1 LSFEVVE
8 EHTNSLLGRR
18 EAKLVVHHEG
28 AGTPDRLTVRKLAS
42 EHFKAPVDRVFVKS
56 IATRT
61 GGSSAT
67 CMVEIY
73 QDAKSADIV
82 PAYLKNRML
91 PKDQRVAKVK
101 KEPEPKPPRRRL
113 KRNRLRRKKKLNPH
127 PQKKQ
132 NLLQQ
137 RKQSLRLARKRNR
150 PPRKPN
156 QQKPSPSRRRRQAGR
171 VSQEPETGSP
181 SSASRDSPSYLF
193 FLERCQRTGF

>member
-1 LSFEVVE
+1 MSFEVIE
-8 EHTNSLLGRR
+8 EHTNNLLGRR

-42 EHFKAPVDRVFVKS
+42 EHFKAPVDRVFVRS

-73 QDAKSADIV
+73 TDEKAARIV

-101 KEPEPKPPRRRL
+101 KEAEPKPVAPAP
-113 KRNRLRRKKKLNPH
+113 KPKAEKKAEAKPAEKEEAKAA
-127 PQKKQ
+127 PAKESK
-132 NLLQQ
+132 
-137 RKQSLRLARKRNR
+137 
-150 PPRKPN
+150 PPAGKEAKPVGGKEE
-156 QQKPSPSRRRRQAGR
+156 KPTATKEAKPAKAESKPKA
-171 VSQEPETGSP
+171 
-181 SSASRDSPSYLF
+181 
-193 FLERCQRTGF
+193 

>member
-8 EHTNSLLGRR
+8 EHVNNLLGRR

-42 EHFKAPVDRVFVKS
+42 EHFKAPVDRVFVRS

-73 QDAKSADIV
+73 TDAKAADIV

-91 PKDQRVAKVK
+91 PKDQRVAKQK
-101 KEPEPKPPRRRL
+101 KEAEPKPAAPAP
-113 KRNRLRRKKKLNPH
+113 KPKAEKKAEAKP
-127 PQKKQ
+127 PEKKEEA
-132 NLLQQ
+132 
-137 RKQSLRLARKRNR
+137 KAAPAKEAK
-150 PPRKPN
+150 PPAGKEAKPAGGKEE
-156 QQKPSPSRRRRQAGR
+156 KPAATKEAKPAKAESKPKA
-171 VSQEPETGSP
+171 
-181 SSASRDSPSYLF
+181 
-193 FLERCQRTGF
+193 

>member
-42 EHFKAPVDRVFVKS
+42 EHFKAPVERVFVKS

-73 QDAKSADIV
+73 TDEKAAGIV
-82 PAYLKNRML
+82 PAYLRNRML
-91 PKDQRVAKVK
+91 PKDQRVAKEK
-101 KEPEPKPPRRRL
+101 KEAEPKPAAPAP
-113 KRNRLRRKKKLNPH
+113 KPAAKKAEPKPAE
-127 PQKKQ
+127 KKEE
-132 NLLQQ
+132 
-137 RKQSLRLARKRNR
+137 A
-150 PPRKPN
+150 KPAPAKEA
-156 QQKPSPSRRRRQAGR
+156 KPAGKEEKPAPAKEAKPAK
-171 VSQEPETGSP
+171 SEKPK
-181 SSASRDSPSYLF
+181 A
-193 FLERCQRTGF
+193 

>member
-1 LSFEVVE
+1 MSFEVVE
-8 EHTNSLLGRR
+8 EHTNNLLGRR
-18 EAKLVVHHEG
+18 EAKLVVNHEG

-42 EHFKAPVDRVFVKS
+42 EHFKAPVDRVFVRS

-101 KEPEPKPPRRRL
+101 KEAEPKPAPPPP
-113 KRNRLRRKKKLNPH
+113 KPAAEKKAEAKPAE
-127 PQKKQ
+127 KKEEA
-132 NLLQQ
+132 
-137 RKQSLRLARKRNR
+137 KATPAKEAK
-150 PPRKPN
+150 PPAGKEAKPAGGKEE
-156 QQKPSPSRRRRQAGR
+156 KPAATKEAKPAKAESKPKA
-171 VSQEPETGSP
+171 
-181 SSASRDSPSYLF
+181 
-193 FLERCQRTGF
+193 

>member
-1 LSFEVVE
+1 LSFEVLE
-8 EHTNSLLGRR
+8 EHTNNLLGRR

-101 KEPEPKPPRRRL
+101 KEPEPKPAAPTP
-113 KRNRLRRKKKLNPH
+113 KPAAKKAEAK
-127 PQKKQ
+127 QAEKKEEA
-132 NLLQQ
+132 
-137 RKQSLRLARKRNR
+137 KPAPAKETKPAPAKEAT
-150 PPRKPN
+150 PPAGKEEKHAAGKEAKPAKAES
-156 QQKPSPSRRRRQAGR
+156 KPKA
-171 VSQEPETGSP
+171 
-181 SSASRDSPSYLF
+181 
-193 FLERCQRTGF
+193 

>member
-1 LSFEVVE
+1 M
-8 EHTNSLLGRR
+8 GRR

-42 EHFKAPVDRVFVKS
+42 EHFKAQLDRVFVRS

-73 QDAKSADIV
+73 TDEKAAGIV

-101 KEPEPKPPRRRL
+101 KEAEPKPAAPAP
-113 KRNRLRRKKKLNPH
+113 KPAAEKKAEAKPA
-127 PQKKQ
+127 PEKKIET
-132 NLLQQ
+132 
-137 RKQSLRLARKRNR
+137 
-150 PPRKPN
+150 KPAAAKEAKAAPKEA
-156 QQKPSPSRRRRQAGR
+156 KPAG
-171 VSQEPETGSP
+171 SKEEKPAAAKEAKP
-181 SSASRDSPSYLF
+181 AKAEKPKA
-193 FLERCQRTGF
+193 

>member
-1 LSFEVVE
+1 MSFEVVE
-8 EHTNSLLGRR
+8 EHTNNLLGRR

-42 EHFKAPVDRVFVKS
+42 EHFKAQLENVFVRS

-73 QDAKSADIV
+73 TDAKAADIV

-101 KEPEPKPPRRRL
+101 KEAEPKPAAPTSKPATEKKAEAKPE
-113 KRNRLRRKKKLNPH
+113 KREE
-127 PQKKQ
+127 
-132 NLLQQ
+132 
-137 RKQSLRLARKRNR
+137 A
-150 PPRKPN
+150 KPAPAKEA
-156 QQKPSPSRRRRQAGR
+156 KPAPAKEPKPQAGKEEKPAAKEAR
-171 VSQEPETGSP
+171 PAKAESKPK
-181 SSASRDSPSYLF
+181 A
-193 FLERCQRTGF
+193 

>member
-8 EHTNSLLGRR
+8 EHTNNLLGRR

-42 EHFKAPVDRVFVKS
+42 EHFKSPIDRVFVRS

-73 QDAKSADIV
+73 TDEKAADIV

-91 PKDQRVAKVK
+91 PKDQRVAKTK
-101 KEPEPKPPRRRL
+101 KEEEPKPAAPAA
-113 KRNRLRRKKKLNPH
+113 KAPKPAAEKKAEAKPAE
-127 PQKKQ
+127 KKEEA
-132 NLLQQ
+132 
-137 RKQSLRLARKRNR
+137 KAAPARETKA
-150 PPRKPN
+150 PAGKEAKAAGKEEKPAAKEA
-156 QQKPSPSRRRRQAGR
+156 KPAKAESKPKA
-171 VSQEPETGSP
+171 
-181 SSASRDSPSYLF
+181 
-193 FLERCQRTGF
+193 

>member
-8 EHTNSLLGRR
+8 EHTNNLLGRR

-28 AGTPDRLTVRKLAS
+28 AGTPDRMTVRKLAS
-42 EHFKAPVDRVFVKS
+42 EHFKAPVDRVFVRS

-73 QDAKSADIV
+73 TDTKAADIV

-101 KEPEPKPPRRRL
+101 KEAEPRPAAPAPKPAAE
-113 KRNRLRRKKKLNPH
+113 KKAEAKPAE
-127 PQKKQ
+127 KKEE
-132 NLLQQ
+132 
-137 RKQSLRLARKRNR
+137 ARPAAAKEAKPPAGKEAKPAGGKEEKPAATKEAKPAKAESR
-150 PPRKPN
+150 PK
-156 QQKPSPSRRRRQAGR
+156 A
-171 VSQEPETGSP
+171 
-181 SSASRDSPSYLF
+181 
-193 FLERCQRTGF
+193 

>member
-8 EHTNSLLGRR
+8 EHTNNLLGRR

-42 EHFKAPVDRVFVKS
+42 EHFKAKLEQVFVRS

-73 QDAKSADIV
+73 ADAKAADIV

-91 PKDQRVAKVK
+91 PKDQRVAKKKTEEEKPAAPVAKAPKPAAEKKAEAKPAEK
-101 KEPEPKPPRRRL
+101 KEEAKPAPAKEAKSAGKEEKPAAGKEAKPAKPESKPK
-113 KRNRLRRKKKLNPH
+113 
-127 PQKKQ
+127 
-132 NLLQQ
+132 
-137 RKQSLRLARKRNR
+137 A
-150 PPRKPN
+150 
-156 QQKPSPSRRRRQAGR
+156 
-171 VSQEPETGSP
+171 
-181 SSASRDSPSYLF
+181 
-193 FLERCQRTGF
+193 